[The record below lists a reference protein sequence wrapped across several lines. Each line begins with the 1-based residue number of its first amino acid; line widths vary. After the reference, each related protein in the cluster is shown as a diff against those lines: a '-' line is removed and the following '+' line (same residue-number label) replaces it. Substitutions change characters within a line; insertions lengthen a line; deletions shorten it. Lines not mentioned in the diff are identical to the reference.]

1 MDIDNGGRERL
12 MAHECLDG
20 HKISAIFIEM
30 GPESMAESMAGDPFW
45 PAELFFVSMDM
56 PGDKEGI
63 DGAGRVCLL
72 GEEQAGRPSVCK
84 PVLCKDIQGMV
95 REDGKP
101 VGPVLAMPDMDPL
114 IPALDIFIPEIT
126 DFAYTQAGRIHEGD
140 HGFDFDVRDGL
151 NKGPGFFLGRH
162 IREISVK
169 LPHGELGGIPGFM
182 KDI

>member
-1 MDIDNGGRERL
+1 MDIDSSGSDTL

-20 HKISAIFIEM
+20 HKIDPVFVEM
-30 GPESMAESMAGDPFW
+30 GPESVAESMAGDPFG
-45 PAELFFVSMDM
+45 PAELFFVIMDM
-56 PGDKEGI
+56 PGDKESVDRARG
-63 DGAGRVCLL
+63 VSLF
-72 GEEQAGRPSVCK
+72 GEEPAGRPAACK

-101 VGPVLAMPDMDPL
+101 VGPVLAMPDIDPL

-126 DFAYTQAGRIHEGD
+126 DFAYTETGRIHEGD

-162 IREISVK
+162 IREINVK